1 MYLDY
6 IYFMIKLY
14 SHCSLCSSRKIS
26 VQPTKIYFSIVDL
39 LRVCSKP
46 PNTQGYLRMETGV

>member
-1 MYLDY
+1 MHLNY

-14 SHCSLCSSRKIS
+14 SLCSSCSSHKIS
-26 VQPTKIYFSIVDL
+26 VQPAKIYFSIVDL

-46 PNTQGYLRMETGV
+46 PNTQGCLRMEAAV